1 MADATLA
8 EMRNRVLEKMFVLVA
23 GETAEAEDVA
33 TVEKVIVST
42 NEELRENEICYWSD
56 SATPQHLVEHLAAY
70 YACYLANDYMGAQE
84 ANAFRQDHYGFSL
97 AKLRELTAGRKR
109 IATPTAGTYF

>member
-8 EMRNRVLEKMFVLVA
+8 QMRNRVLEKLFVLEAGGVA
-23 GETAEAEDVA
+23 NAADTA

-56 SATPQHLVEHLAAY
+56 DATPQSLVEHLAAY
-70 YACYLANDYMGAQE
+70 YGCYLANDYMPANE
-84 ANAFRQDHYGFSL
+84 ALAFIQTHERRAMDR
-97 AKLRELTAGRKR
+97 LRELTATRKR
-109 IATPTAGTYF
+109 VVEPTRATYF